1 MSNRVTNLIED
12 VFKRLRDDLDT
23 WSTDLNLRLEAEI
36 SGFLDSLTSKYRDEA
51 RDVDRAAQL
60 KLEQEMYEASLKL
73 KSERLKLINEI
84 YGEVL
89 AIVRDE
95 VMKRRNTPQYANLLR
110 SLIDNAVNVIQSNEI
125 KIICSPQDMDVL
137 RAISA
142 EKGLSLMLENGP
154 NDMLGFK
161 ASSVDGSITYD
172 ATLDS
177 ILSLLSENI
186 KNIIEK
192 IVEEDSK

>member
-1 MSNRVTNLIED
+1 
-12 VFKRLRDDLDT
+12 LDA
-23 WSTDLNLRLEAEI
+23 WSTDLNLRLEADI

-51 RDVDRAAQL
+51 RDIDRAAQL

-73 KSERLKLINEI
+73 KSERLKLINDI
-84 YGEVL
+84 YGDVL
-89 AIVRDE
+89 SSVRSE

-110 SLIDNAVNVIQSNEI
+110 SLLNNAVEVIQSNEV
-125 KIICSPQDMDVL
+125 KLTCSPKDMDVL
-137 RAISA
+137 RAIGA
-142 EKGLSLMLENGP
+142 EKGLSLTLESGP
-154 NDMLGFK
+154 EDMLGFK
-161 ASSVDGSITYD
+161 ASSMDGSITYD

-192 IVEEDSK
+192 IVEEDNK

>member
-73 KSERLKLINEI
+73 KSERLKLIDEI

>member
-73 KSERLKLINEI
+73 KSERLKLIDEI

-89 AIVRDE
+89 ASVRDE

-172 ATLDS
+172 ATLES